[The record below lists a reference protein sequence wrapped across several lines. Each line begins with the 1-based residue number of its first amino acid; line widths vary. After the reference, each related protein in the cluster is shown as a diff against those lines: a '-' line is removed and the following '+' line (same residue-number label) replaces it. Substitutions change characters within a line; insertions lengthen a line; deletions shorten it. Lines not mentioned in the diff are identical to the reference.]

1 MTRKKHFIN
10 SAGGLN
16 ARDAISQLGRVI
28 IAISASSAW
37 LICHYLKRIIAMLER
52 ETATKGG

>member
-10 SAGGLN
+10 SVDGGN
-16 ARDAISQLGRVI
+16 ARDAISQLGRAI
-28 IAISASSAW
+28 IAISASSVW

-52 ETATKGG
+52 ETDTKGG

>member
-10 SAGGLN
+10 SADGGN
-16 ARDAISQLGRVI
+16 VSDAIISLGRAIIVI
-28 IAISASSAW
+28 VVSGVW

>member
-1 MTRKKHFIN
+1 MTRKKHIIN
-10 SAGGLN
+10 SVDGRN
-16 ARDAISQLGRVI
+16 VRDAISQGGRVI
-28 IAISASSAW
+28 IAISASGAW